1 MLWESGLTTPHPI
14 KPDDNK
20 DEVMH
25 VADNT
30 FLVTG
35 AASGLGSAV
44 ARRLVDKGARVVLCD
59 LSEDIEDLSASLG
72 SNTLACTGDITS
84 AAQMTA
90 IFERA
95 AVFAGE
101 AGLAGV
107 VHCAGVVSVGKLLDR
122 DGNPANLDAYAKTID
137 INLVGT
143 FNVMRLA
150 AAAMAG
156 RAPGEEGERG
166 VIINTASIAAFDGQV
181 GQCAY
186 SASKAGVVGMS
197 LPAAR
202 ELSRYGIRVMAIAPG
217 VFETPMMAQIPSEA
231 AQALAASIPFPKR
244 LGRAEEFALL
254 AEQIITNPMLNG
266 EVIRLDGGIRMQ

>member
-1 MLWESGLTTPHPI
+1 MQV
-14 KPDDNK
+14 KDN
-20 DEVMH
+20 
-25 VADNT
+25 A
-30 FLVTG
+30 FLITG
-35 AASGLGSAV
+35 AASGLGA
-44 ARRLVDKGARVVLCD
+44 ATAERLVAAGGRVTLCD
-59 LSEDIEDLSASLG
+59 LSEGVEALAERLG
-72 SNTLACTGDITS
+72 AAAIAVRGDVTS
-84 AAQMTA
+84 ADD
-90 IFERA
+90 IRA
-95 AVFAGE
+95 AVDAAVAHGGE

-107 VHCAGVVSVGKLLDR
+107 VHCAGVVSVAKLLDR
-122 DGNPANLDAYAKTID
+122 EGNPADLDDYARTQQ

-156 RAPGEEGERG
+156 NAPGEDGERG
-166 VIINTASIAAFDGQV
+166 VIVNTASVAAFDGQV

-202 ELSRYGIRVMAIAPG
+202 ELSRHGIRVMAIAPG
-217 VFETPMMAQIPSEA
+217 VFETPMMEDLPEA
-231 AQALAASIPFPKR
+231 AVEALSAAVPFPKR
-244 LGRAEEFALL
+244 LGRPGEYARL